1 MLTEREGTEWRCRLR
16 RMKNILLV
24 DDSALMRRVL
34 CDIIETD
41 KRFRVQD
48 RAVNGLDALNLLSRK
63 SYDAVVLDV
72 NMPQMNGLE
81 LLKELQKRRI
91 SAKIIMASTDTAD
104 GAKITLDAL
113 ELGALDFIHKPTNAL
128 ECRNN
133 EFGEE
138 LLRILAAVTEL
149 EPQVHPSAQ
158 SSVRPTTPSTAGL
171 SAGTAA
177 VRPARAIVPD
187 RAAGAAPAE
196 RTERTKTPASFGKAV
211 YDSGNQIVALA
222 SSTGGPK
229 ALQAVIPKLPV
240 NLKAPVVVVQHMPF
254 GFTASLSERLN
265 SLSELN
271 VKEAS
276 EGDVLLPGNVYIAMG
291 GKHLNVLNM
300 GGKYTIHYSDEPARE
315 GVKPC
320 ANYMYESLID
330 SKYDRILC
338 VVLTGMGADGTQG
351 IKNLKEKKKI
361 HVIVQEASTCAVY
374 GMPKSAV
381 NAGLADQAVPLEQI
395 AQEIITN
402 VGVK

>member
-1 MLTEREGTEWRCRLR
+1 M
-16 RMKNILLV
+16 
-24 DDSALMRRVL
+24 
-34 CDIIETD
+34 
-41 KRFRVQD
+41 
-48 RAVNGLDALNLLSRK
+48 NGLDALSLLSRK
-63 SYDAVVLDV
+63 TYDAVILDV

-81 LLKELQKRRI
+81 LLKELQKRKI

-104 GAKITLDAL
+104 GAKTTLDAL
-113 ELGALDFIHKPTNAL
+113 ELGALDFIHKPTNTL
-128 ECRNN
+128 ECRNGA
-133 EFGEE
+133 FGEE

-149 EPQVHPSAQ
+149 EPLAQPSAPAPANTTA
-158 SSVRPTTPSTAGL
+158 SSRNLAETS
-171 SAGTAA
+171 A
-177 VRPARAIVPD
+177 VRPARPGQRTD
-187 RAAGAAPAE
+187 AAPGQITLPE
-196 RTERTKTPASFGKAV
+196 RSEKRRPPAPFGKAS
-211 YDSGNQIVALA
+211 YDPGSQIVALA

-229 ALQAVIPKLPV
+229 ALQAVIPKLPG
-240 NLKAPVVVVQHMPF
+240 NLKAPVVIVQHMPA

-271 VKEAS
+271 VKEAA

-291 GKHLNVLNM
+291 GKHLNVINN
-300 GGKYTIHYSDEPARE
+300 GGRYTIHYSDEPARE

-320 ANYMYESLID
+320 ANYMYESLMD
-330 SKYDRILC
+330 SKFDRILC

-351 IKNLKEKKKI
+351 IMRLKEKKKI

>member
-1 MLTEREGTEWRCRLR
+1 M
-16 RMKNILLV
+16 
-24 DDSALMRRVL
+24 
-34 CDIIETD
+34 
-41 KRFRVQD
+41 
-48 RAVNGLDALNLLSRK
+48 NGLDALGLLSRK
-63 SYDAVVLDV
+63 TYDVVILDV

-81 LLKELQKRRI
+81 LLKELKKRKI

-113 ELGALDFIHKPTNAL
+113 ELGALDFIHKPTSAL
-128 ECRNN
+128 ECRNGT
-133 EFGEE
+133 FGES

-149 EPQVHPSAQ
+149 EPLSHPSA
-158 SSVRPTTPSTAGL
+158 PA
-171 SAGTAA
+171 SAHT
-177 VRPARAIVPD
+177 
-187 RAAGAAPAE
+187 AAPAGASAA
-196 RTERTKTPASFGKAV
+196 PASAHPIRTNAAGRNSGTVPAQLPMPERPEKKRPPAPFGKAA
-211 YDSGNQIVALA
+211 YDPGTQIVALA

-229 ALQAVIPKLPV
+229 ALQAVIPKLPA
-240 NLKAPVVVVQHMPF
+240 NLKAPVVIVQHMPA

-265 SLSELN
+265 SLSELT
-271 VKEAS
+271 VKEAA

-291 GKHLNVLNM
+291 GKHLNILNM
-300 GGKYTIHYSDEPARE
+300 AGKYTIHYSDEPARE

-320 ANYMYESLID
+320 ANYMYESLMD
-330 SKYDRILC
+330 SRFDRILC

-351 IKNLKEKKKI
+351 IMHLKEKKKI

>member
-1 MLTEREGTEWRCRLR
+1 
-16 RMKNILLV
+16 
-24 DDSALMRRVL
+24 MRRVL

-63 SYDAVVLDV
+63 TYDAVILDV

-104 GAKITLDAL
+104 GAKVTLDAL
-113 ELGALDFIHKPTNAL
+113 ELGALDFIHKPTNTL
-128 ECRNN
+128 ECRNG
-133 EFGEE
+133 EFKEKF
-138 LLRILAAVTEL
+138 LRILAAVTEL
-149 EPQVHPSAQ
+149 EPQAYTPALGPA
-158 SSVRPTTPSTAGL
+158 RPTAPSSEGGTTGTTTAG
-171 SAGTAA
+171 SAGRASVAGKTTAA
-177 VRPARAIVPD
+177 GML
-187 RAAGAAPAE
+187 AAG
-196 RTERTKTPASFGKAV
+196 RTERANPPASFGKAV
-211 YDSGNQIVALA
+211 YDAGSQIVALA

-229 ALQAVIPKLPV
+229 ALQAVIPKLPA

-300 GGKYTIHYSDEPARE
+300 GGKYTIHYSDEPTRE

-320 ANYMYESLID
+320 ANYMYESLMD
-330 SKYDRILC
+330 SKFDRILC

-351 IKNLKEKKKI
+351 IMRLKEKKKI

-374 GMPKSAV
+374 GMPKSVV

>member
-1 MLTEREGTEWRCRLR
+1 
-16 RMKNILLV
+16 MKNILLV

-34 CDIIETD
+34 CDIIESD

-48 RAVNGLDALNLLSRK
+48 RAVNGLDALGLLSRK
-63 SYDAVVLDV
+63 AYDAVVLDV

-113 ELGALDFIHKPTNAL
+113 ELGALDFIHKPTSAL
-128 ECRNN
+128 DCRNGT
-133 EFGEE
+133 FSQG
-138 LLRILAAVTEL
+138 LLRILAAVTDL
-149 EPQVHPSAQ
+149 EPQGPAPAPAPAAPVTPG
-158 SSVRPTTPSTAGL
+158 TTPK
-171 SAGTAA
+171 AGTARNIA
-177 VRPARAIVPD
+177 GRTGVVTAPEKPERKPPAP
-187 RAAGAAPAE
+187 P
-196 RTERTKTPASFGKAV
+196 SGKAV
-211 YDSGNQIVALA
+211 YNPGSQIVALA

-229 ALQAVIPKLPV
+229 ALQAVIPKLPA
-240 NLKAPVVVVQHMPF
+240 NLKVPVVIVQHMPP

-265 SLSELN
+265 SLSEVS
-271 VKEAS
+271 VKEAA
-276 EGDVLLPGNVYIAMG
+276 EGDVLMPGNVYVAMG
-291 GKHLNVLNM
+291 GKHLNILNM
-300 GGKYTIHYSDEPARE
+300 AGKYTIHYSDEPSRE

-320 ANYMYESLID
+320 ANYMYESLMD
-330 SKYDRILC
+330 SRFDRVVC
-338 VVLTGMGADGTQG
+338 VVLTGMGADGTEG
-351 IKNLKEKKKI
+351 IQHLKEKKKI

-381 NAGLADQAVPLEQI
+381 NAGLADQIVPLEQI

>member
-1 MLTEREGTEWRCRLR
+1 
-16 RMKNILLV
+16 
-24 DDSALMRRVL
+24 MRRVL

-63 SYDAVVLDV
+63 TYDAVILDV

-104 GAKITLDAL
+104 GAKVTLDAL

-133 EFGEE
+133 VFAEE

-149 EPQVHPSAQ
+149 EPQSRVPGS
-158 SSVRPTTPSTAGL
+158 SSVRPATPATAG
-171 SAGTAA
+171 AAATAA
-177 VRPARAIVPD
+177 ARMGRTAVPAKTTE
-187 RAAGAAPAE
+187 AAAAPAE
-196 RTERTKTPASFGKAV
+196 RPERTAPSASFGKAV
-211 YDSGNQIVALA
+211 YDAGDQIVALA

-229 ALQAVIPKLPV
+229 ALQAVIPKLPA

-330 SKYDRILC
+330 SRFDRILC

-351 IKNLKEKKKI
+351 IMHLKEKKKI